1 MVKLTFNGLMCLL
14 LLAGVPKMVS
24 MSEASIQGASASPK
38 AGLALLSNDELLLAY
53 KLADEKKEP
62 AYCKELAPILAEM
75 DKRGSFDG
83 PIARLNAHANMW
95 CAIDERRW
103 LEAYQDMIN
112 LESFIGTNALGELGF
127 SIAVIAGKND
137 AAVDRLIALAKDNDP
152 DELLLVSVDR
162 IFELSNSLTRNK
174 ELDLHAKMLEAL
186 FQSNHFGKLK
196 SNIQEAVATKILLV
210 DARAGRFDRASTL
223 MTSINNP
230 TTYVDLLAGR
240 IYTPIWPM
248 LEKTAGLNLKAISLK
263 YVALCLAHYKKD
275 MTDRDAFQTYAD
287 ALLYAGRFE
296 DVISLVEVKATAK
309 LIEQDAW
316 ALNAKVIALDSL
328 GRNAEAEAIFE
339 AVAIIPYDPNV
350 NGWIVGLIINRGDRL
365 VKLGQWHKAL
375 DAAELAEKIAE
386 KSGNDFAMMLIR
398 KTKVCALTGIGQGD
412 KAKILLDTMFDKR
425 KDAYGAAAEAMLC
438 ANDDKRAGTI
448 VLEALAD
455 TDYSDT
461 MASNLQRPEF
471 ELIYIPSILPS
482 LYEKLRNRPDVSAA
496 FNKVERDIP
505 DAYIPITGV
514 RRKSLKGL

>member
-1 MVKLTFNGLMCLL
+1 
-14 LLAGVPKMVS
+14 
-24 MSEASIQGASASPK
+24 
-38 AGLALLSNDELLLAY
+38 
-53 KLADEKKEP
+53 
-62 AYCKELAPILAEM
+62 
-75 DKRGSFDG
+75 
-83 PIARLNAHANMW
+83 MW
-95 CAIDERRW
+95 
-103 LEAYQDMIN
+103 
-112 LESFIGTNALGELGF
+112 LGER
-127 SIAVIAGKND
+127 IV
-137 AAVDRLIALAKDNDP
+137 
-152 DELLLVSVDR
+152 LLRVY
-162 IFELSNSLTRNK
+162 F
-174 ELDLHAKMLEAL
+174 
-186 FQSNHFGKLK
+186 
-196 SNIQEAVATKILLV
+196 
-210 DARAGRFDRASTL
+210 
-223 MTSINNP
+223 
-230 TTYVDLLAGR
+230 
-240 IYTPIWPM
+240 
-248 LEKTAGLNLKAISLK
+248 
-263 YVALCLAHYKKD
+263 C
-275 MTDRDAFQTYAD
+275 
-287 ALLYAGRFE
+287 

-339 AVAIIPYDPNV
+339 AVAIIPYDPDV

-505 DAYIPITGV
+505 DAYIPIAGV